1 MNDASDETPLA
12 DLLAAMSLASME
24 VSSLDPERLMLVRI
38 AALIAVDAPPASY
51 LLNLDL
57 ADAAGIDGATVRD
70 VFAAVAPIVGTA
82 RVASAVGKVARALGF
97 VELLAEQ
104 QLADD
109 DLRGEASDG
118 SRGWRMAND
127 TE

>member
-1 MNDASDETPLA
+1 MNDATDETPLA

-57 ADAAGIDGATVRD
+57 ADAAGIDGETVRG

-104 QLADD
+104 QLADGD
-109 DLRGEASDG
+109 
-118 SRGWRMAND
+118 
-127 TE
+127 